1 MEKRRLISLRSV
13 LLQYLVRTALACLL
27 VAVGWLLV
35 LLLWI
40 QNSGLFLPANQA
52 AQACQKAAQDVLPGM
67 TAATFDETQLD
78 SLCRYALFA
87 APDSS
92 EVLATNMDAG
102 HLQRAME
109 NRQGKTRWH
118 FGYTQYYMTS
128 KLQDGTVCLLQFDY
142 AVPYAAPALRGKLP
156 DVQTVHCIL
165 GILLLV
171 GAVVWS
177 THRTGRFLTRE
188 TEKLT
193 AAAQAVARKELD
205 SAVFSGAK
213 VREYESALQAL
224 QTMGDELTGSLQ
236 KQWDMEQR
244 QREQII
250 RLSHKLKTPLTI
262 IRGNAELLAE
272 DDLTE
277 EQRAQVEAILQ
288 GAEQTRTYLGKIR
301 AELDVKPDLWF
312 FACHFQGDPVM
323 PGCLGLDAMW
333 QLIGFYLTW
342 LQLPGRGRAL
352 GAGAVKFTGEVGP
365 DVKLVTYE
373 IDIKRVI
380 KRKLVMAIGDARL
393 LADGKEIYVAN
404 DLRVG
409 LFKREG
415 DDKDAA

>member
-67 TAATFDETQLD
+67 TAETFDETQLD
-78 SLCRYALFA
+78 SLCRYA
-87 APDSS
+87 
-92 EVLATNMDAG
+92 G

-109 NRQGKTRWH
+109 NQQGKTRWH

-142 AVPYAAPALRGKLP
+142 AVPYADPALRGVLP
-156 DVQTVHCIL
+156 DMQTVHCIL
-165 GILLLV
+165 GILLLI

-193 AAAQAVARKELD
+193 AAAQAVARKDLD

-250 RLSHKLKTPLTI
+250 QLSHKLKTPLTI
-262 IRGNAELLAE
+262 IEGNAELLAE

-301 AELDVKPDLWF
+301 AEVQTPLKYR
-312 FACHFQGDPVM
+312 Q
-323 PGCLGLDAMW
+323 
-333 QLIGFYLTW
+333 
-342 LQLPGRGRAL
+342 
-352 GAGAVKFTGEVGP
+352 
-365 DVKLVTYE
+365 
-373 IDIKRVI
+373 
-380 KRKLVMAIGDARL
+380 RK
-393 LADGKEIYVAN
+393 
-404 DLRVG
+404 
-409 LFKREG
+409 
-415 DDKDAA
+415 